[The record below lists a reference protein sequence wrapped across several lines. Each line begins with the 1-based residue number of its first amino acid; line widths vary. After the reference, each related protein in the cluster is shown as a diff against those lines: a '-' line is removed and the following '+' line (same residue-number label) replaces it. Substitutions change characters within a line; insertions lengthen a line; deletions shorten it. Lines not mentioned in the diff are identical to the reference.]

1 MVTKTLFDNYEG
13 RDVYLYTLDNGKIK
27 AGITDFGGILNFL
40 EVGGVNVLVG
50 YNSIANYVNSRS
62 YCGVTV
68 GRVANRI
75 SNSRF
80 MLGGKEYSISSNE
93 GTTCLHGGIKGFD
106 KRFFDAEIKGE
117 KLVLSLVSAD
127 GDMGFP
133 GRLEFTAEFEL
144 EGKGIKIT
152 YTGLSD
158 ADTLFSPTC
167 HAYFNLNGGGPVMNT
182 VLKINADCYTP
193 TDDILIP
200 LGHTEKVEGTP
211 LDFRAG
217 KKIGSDYAKLGGK
230 TYDHNFCLNGGE
242 AVKAVAD
249 KSGITMRVETNLPG
263 IQLYVGGPSAQ
274 NGQGGG
280 YGFCLEPQFWPD
292 AVNCEEFQTPY
303 LKAGVKKSY
312 GVTYKFD

>member
-80 MLGGKEYSISSNE
+80 TLGGKEYSISSNE
-93 GTTCLHGGIKGFD
+93 GTTCLHGGVKGFD

-167 HAYFNLNGGGPVMNT
+167 HAYFNLNGGGPVMDT

-211 LDFRAG
+211 LDR
-217 KKIGSDYAKLGGK
+217 
-230 TYDHNFCLNGGE
+230 
-242 AVKAVAD
+242 
-249 KSGITMRVETNLPG
+249 KSV
-263 IQLYVGGPSAQ
+263 V
-274 NGQGGG
+274 
-280 YGFCLEPQFWPD
+280 
-292 AVNCEEFQTPY
+292 
-303 LKAGVKKSY
+303 
-312 GVTYKFD
+312 